1 MYQLL
6 ETLGFKKKIF
16 FSIVVLISIF
26 ASILE
31 VLGLGLLIPIISSL
45 LDDTFYLKFNNYLL
59 PYGFKTFTQDSF
71 LYFCIILLPS
81 IFILKNLFLFFFH
94 YLEANLIFKSLRD
107 FSKNIY
113 KIFLFQKYEFYINE
127 SSSNFFTKL
136 GSELIILQTYLIS
149 SVVFI
154 TESIILTFLIFF
166 LLYFVFEEVII
177 IFLVVALSTFFFYFF
192 FYKKIKNLGSSRKK
206 LELKKTKTILE
217 TDSGIK
223 EIKIY
228 NRENIFEND
237 FNRNNEKIYDF
248 FKKYY
253 VIQKIPKLFFEAIS
267 VLTVSIFLFVLL
279 KNSSSSDIIVKLA
292 LVTGT
297 IIRILPSL
305 NKIIHSYNTRKYA
318 MPSVKGVLSF
328 SKRLKT
334 KNFSV
339 NNDKQKFK
347 DKILISNIKF
357 NHKNKSGYQ
366 LIFDDLSLKI
376 KKGDKISI
384 MGDSG
389 SGKSTLIDIILGFLF
404 PEKGRITI
412 DGTILKSQFFKNIIS
427 YCPQLIYIFDKSIE
441 KNISLESNSDQI
453 NIKKINK
460 LKKIC
465 CLNNFPN
472 SKKNKGLLGEGGLK
486 ISGGQKQRI
495 GIARALYFDREILI
509 LDESLNAIDLKT
521 SKKILRNILENY
533 PNLTVILVTHSKVLA
548 KMTKKIYTIK
558 DKKLKLNIK

>member
-206 LELKKTKTILE
+206 FELKKTKTILE

-253 VIQKIPKLFFEAIS
+253 VIQKIPKLFFEVIS

-558 DKKLKLNIK
+558 DKKLKLNI